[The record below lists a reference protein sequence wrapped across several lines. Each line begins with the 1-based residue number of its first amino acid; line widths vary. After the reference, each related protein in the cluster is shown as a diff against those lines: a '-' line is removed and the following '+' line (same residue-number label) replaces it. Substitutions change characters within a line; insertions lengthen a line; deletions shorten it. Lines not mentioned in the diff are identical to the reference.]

1 MSFVCSAI
9 NQELSKLEN
18 VAKQINQMK
27 DLRNELQRI
36 QIEEKQNV
44 VSTVP
49 ETGFCTFFLTR
60 ARCLAALAERTGLIF
75 EQRAARSKIKLQPS
89 HRFRFHLHGTAARV
103 SFIPIPTK
111 E

>member
-18 VAKQINQMK
+18 VGKQINQMK

-44 VSTVP
+44 VSMVP
-49 ETGFCTFFLTR
+49 ETVFCNFLLTP
-60 ARCLAALAERTGLIF
+60 CLAALAERTGLIF
-75 EQRAARSKIKLQPS
+75 EQRAAWSKKKLQPYQQI
-89 HRFRFHLHGTAARV
+89 
-103 SFIPIPTK
+103 SFPSPWY
-111 E
+111 